1 MRQAP
6 ERATCGPLQEDL
18 ADCDS
23 AALLIDV
30 GSGAVLDANPGG
42 WGLLGVETQS
52 GPLPLD
58 CAMPAMQT
66 LRRLSAGSGA
76 HNVTLTFWTPGGHG
90 LRVGCAVSTPAGQ
103 GALRMVRVLAVQADR
118 QSEHAAIPVTG
129 SSPQPLPDVALRS
142 KLAHELRTPLGAVI
156 AYAEIL
162 KDEHFGPMASDR
174 YKSYARNIHESAR
187 HAMAV
192 LEGMLKGEEEASGVP
207 QLTFAD
213 IDPARIVEACL
224 LVAEPL
230 AEKAG
235 LALSAEVPPNLPR
248 VVADAVSLRQMLL
261 NLLANAIK
269 FARRGDRVR
278 VTVAYD
284 ADGPLRISVVDT
296 GPGMEHADHAAGK
309 GVPRQERRRSA
320 NAGLGLG
327 LPLTRSL
334 ATANGAVLAIDSAL
348 GRGTCAT
355 ISFGKDRLV
364 LV

>member
-30 GSGAVLDANPGG
+30 ESGAVLDANPGG
-42 WGLLGVETQS
+42 WGLLGVER

-58 CAMPAMQT
+58 CAMPAVQT
-66 LRRLSAGSGA
+66 LRGLSAGTGA
-76 HNVTLTFWTPGGHG
+76 HDVSLTFWTPGGRG
-90 LRVGCAVSTPAGQ
+90 LRVGCTVSILGEQA
-103 GALRMVRVLAVQADR
+103 ALRLVRVLAVEADR
-118 QSEHAAIPVTG
+118 QSAHVAIPATC

-192 LEGMLKGEEEASGVP
+192 LEGMLKGEEECSGVP

-269 FARRGDRVR
+269 FARRGDRVK

-309 GVPRQERRRSA
+309 SVPCQERPRPA

-327 LPLTRSL
+327 LPLTK
-334 ATANGAVLAIDSAL
+334 AMVDANRAIFAISSAPNEGTLVEIAFPSQRVLA
-348 GRGTCAT
+348 G
-355 ISFGKDRLV
+355 
-364 LV
+364 

>member
-6 ERATCGPLQEDL
+6 ERSTCGPLQEDL
-18 ADCDS
+18 ANCDS

-30 GSGAVLDANPGG
+30 ESGAVLDANTGG
-42 WGLLGVETQS
+42 WGLLGLEC
-52 GPLPLD
+52 GGADLPFALD
-58 CAMPAMQT
+58 CAMPAVQL
-66 LRRLSAGSGA
+66 LRGLTADTCT
-76 HNVTLTFWTPGGHG
+76 HDTTMTFWTPRRSLRIACAVSTPGGHG
-90 LRVGCAVSTPAGQ
+90 PLRLVRALAAEQ
-103 GALRMVRVLAVQADR
+103 GRQTHNARANGDR
-118 QSEHAAIPVTG
+118 LG
-129 SSPQPLPDVALRS
+129 PLGDVALRC

-174 YKSYARNIHESAR
+174 YKNYARNIHESAR

-269 FARRGDRVR
+269 FARRGDRVK

-309 GVPRQERRRSA
+309 GVLHQERPRPA

-327 LPLTRSL
+327 LPLTRTL
-334 ATANGAVLAIDSAL
+334 AAANGAVLAIDSAL

>member
-30 GSGAVLDANPGG
+30 LGSAVLDANPGG
-42 WGLLGVETQS
+42 WGVLGVETQR

-58 CAMPAMQT
+58 CAMPAVQT
-66 LRRLSAGSGA
+66 LRGLSAGSGA
-76 HNVTLTFWTPGGHG
+76 HDVSLTFWTFGSRR
-90 LRVGCAVSTPAGQ
+90 LRATCTVSTPGEQ
-103 GALRMVRVLAVQADR
+103 GALRVVRVLAAEAEP
-118 QSEHAAIPVTG
+118 QSEQVAIG
-129 SSPQPLPDVALRS
+129 AIGERPQALRDVALRS

-235 LALSAEVPPNLPR
+235 LALSAEVPSNLPR

-296 GPGMEHADHAAGK
+296 GPGMEHPDHAGGK
-309 GVPRQERRRSA
+309 GVLCKERPSSA
-320 NAGLGLG
+320 KAGLGLG

-334 ATANGAVLAIDSAL
+334 AAANGAVLAIDSAI

-364 LV
+364 MV

>member
-1 MRQAP
+1 MQQAP

-23 AALLIDV
+23 SALLIDV
-30 GSGAVLDANPGG
+30 ESGAVLDANPGG
-42 WGLLGVETQS
+42 WGLLGVEIQR

-58 CAMPAMQT
+58 CAMPAVQS
-66 LRRLSAGSGA
+66 LRRLSADTCT
-76 HNVTLTFWTPGGHG
+76 HDITLTFWTAGGRS
-90 LRVGCAVSTPAGQ
+90 LRMPCAVSTPGGRA
-103 GALRMVRVLAVQADR
+103 ALRMVRVLDVEAER
-118 QSEHAAIPVTG
+118 QPEHVAMRVNDF
-129 SSPQPLPDVALRS
+129 SPQPLPDVALRC

-174 YKSYARNIHESAR
+174 YKNYARNIHESAR

-192 LEGMLKGEEEASGVP
+192 LEGMLKGEEEASGLP

-235 LALSAEVPPNLPR
+235 LVLSAEVPPNLPR

-269 FARRGDRVR
+269 FARHGDRVR

-296 GPGMEHADHAAGK
+296 GPGMQEADHATGK
-309 GVPRQERRRSA
+309 AVLRQERPRPA

-327 LPLTRSL
+327 LPLTRTL
-334 ATANGAVLAIDSAL
+334 AAANGAVLAIDSAL

>member
-6 ERATCGPLQEDL
+6 EHPSSGPSQEDL
-18 ADCDS
+18 ANCDG
-23 AALLIDV
+23 AALLIDLE
-30 GSGAVLDANPGG
+30 SGAVLEANTGG
-42 WGLLGVETQS
+42 WGLLGLEA
-52 GPLPLD
+52 GGADLPFALD
-58 CAMPAMQT
+58 CAMPAVQL
-66 LRRLSAGSGA
+66 LRGLTADTCT
-76 HNVTLTFWTPGGHG
+76 HDMTMTFWTPRGS
-90 LRVGCAVSTPAGQ
+90 LRIGCAVSTPG
-103 GALRMVRVLAVQADR
+103 GHGPLRLVRALATERGRPTHTARADGDR
-118 QSEHAAIPVTG
+118 LG
-129 SSPQPLPDVALRS
+129 PLCDVALRS

-192 LEGMLKGEEEASGVP
+192 LDGMLKGEEEASGVP

-213 IDPARIVEACL
+213 VDPACIVESCL
-224 LVAEPL
+224 LVAQPL

-235 LALSAEVPPNLPR
+235 LALSTEVPPNLPR
-248 VVADAVSLRQMLL
+248 IVADAVSLRQMLL

-269 FARRGDRVR
+269 FARCGDRVK

-284 ADGPLRISVVDT
+284 VDGPLRISVVDT
-296 GPGMEHADHAAGK
+296 GPGMDTADHA
-309 GVPRQERRRSA
+309 VDQTIRRPQRLRPA

-327 LPLTRSL
+327 LPLTRTL
-334 ATANGAVLAIDSAL
+334 AAANGAVLAIDSAL
-348 GRGTCAT
+348 GSGTCAT

-364 LV
+364 PV